1 MKRQNQNNSI
11 RNKKIYKGPFQ
22 HNKNID
28 FDNVKRTM
36 KTVTDGPTAET
47 CSYNDST
54 LSQSRNE
61 KRIPIRRRP
70 KTKRNKIKTWVYNN
84 MMECIIGIIITGFF
98 SYISM
103 IIFTHSNHFVSI
115 DKDLEYIKHDNEEQQ
130 NLIEN
135 INSKTTENSTN
146 IKLIQ
151 QKIEITKE

>member
-1 MKRQNQNNSI
+1 
-11 RNKKIYKGPFQ
+11 
-22 HNKNID
+22 
-28 FDNVKRTM
+28 
-36 KTVTDGPTAET
+36 
-47 CSYNDST
+47 
-54 LSQSRNE
+54 
-61 KRIPIRRRP
+61 
-70 KTKRNKIKTWVYNN
+70 
-84 MMECIIGIIITGFF
+84 MECIIGIIITGFF

-115 DKDLEYIKHDNEEQQ
+115 DKDLEYIKHENEEQQ